1 MILLVEVEIAIRFQA
16 KISRN
21 VSDRIVNKS
30 RYLYAP
36 LCTIYISN
44 IKKIGSAEVFSFSSW
59 HYKYDFVISLTILI
73 QIIILTKSAK

>member
-44 IKKIGSAEVFSFSSW
+44 IKKIGSAEVFSFSS
-59 HYKYDFVISLTILI
+59 DNTIM
-73 QIIILTKSAK
+73 IILYSLALYINNYTALN

>member
-44 IKKIGSAEVFSFSSW
+44 IKKIGSAEVFSFSSDKIKNDMI
-59 HYKYDFVISLTILI
+59 Y
-73 QIIILTKSAK
+73 QITRTY

>member
-1 MILLVEVEIAIRFQA
+1 MILLVEVEIAIRFQV

-30 RYLYAP
+30 IFLYAP

-44 IKKIGSAEVFSFSSW
+44 IKKIGSVEVFSFSSI
-59 HYKYDFVISLTILI
+59 YLIIVIENKLLI
-73 QIIILTKSAK
+73 NIDYIIY

>member
-44 IKKIGSAEVFSFSSW
+44 IKKIGSAEVFSFSSAIPKW
-59 HYKYDFVISLTILI
+59 FINFSFF
-73 QIIILTKSAK
+73 

>member
-1 MILLVEVEIAIRFQA
+1 MILFVEVEIAIRFQA

-44 IKKIGSAEVFSFSSW
+44 IKK
-59 HYKYDFVISLTILI
+59 
-73 QIIILTKSAK
+73 SAKEIFKEIITTW